1 MNKHLKELLFII
13 LSISP
18 LLIMSILSN
27 LVEVPSSEISYEGLD
42 RKVLMLSNSFL
53 LFFFLV
59 PYFAI
64 KNNNNYLMN
73 TNKIKL
79 LPAALVIISTLFFI
93 VLNAPVIE
101 WNKSISFPDFMSS
114 FESWALLKEKQLE
127 SLTVYLV
134 SFENNFEYII
144 GIFAIALIPGFCE
157 EYFFRGILQKNFNLL
172 LKNSHVAILL
182 SSLLFSAFHLQFY
195 GFFPRLFLGIFFGYL
210 FYWSGSLI
218 YPVIAHVFNNFLSLT
233 VFYAANNGFFGKNF
247 DVSVNSSPD
256 IPLAVIALSIIIFIF
271 LVTVLKEKLKYT
283 NESG

>member
-172 LKNSHVAILL
+172 IKNSHVAILL

>member
-73 TNKIKL
+73 INRIKL

-172 LKNSHVAILL
+172 IKNSHVAILL

-233 VFYAANNGFFGKNF
+233 VFYAANNGFFGENF

-271 LVTVLKEKLKYT
+271 LVTVLKEKLEYT

>member
-73 TNKIKL
+73 INRIKL

-172 LKNSHVAILL
+172 IKNSHVAILL

-271 LVTVLKEKLKYT
+271 LVTVLKEKLEYT